1 MPPCSIAGV
10 DFLMSFRDGSSS
22 LDLLGTV
29 KSFFSV
35 LSSMF
40 TSTSPMAKMPTLKA
54 MNSMPPAS
62 SIWSPVNRCSPENRS
77 VPIVARN
84 SPTNIEMKP
93 LSIESPANM
102 ITSRS
107 ANTISAEYSGGPKFT
122 ATSAA
127 SGARKVSP
135 ITPRVPAT
143 KDAIAA
149 IPSALPAR
157 PCLAIS

>member
-10 DFLMSFRDGSSS
+10 DFVMSFPDGSSS
-22 LDLLGTV
+22 RSLLGTL

-35 LSSMF
+35 LSSML
-40 TSTSPMAKMPTLKA
+40 TSTSPMAKMPTLSA

-62 SIWSPVNRCSPENRS
+62 SIWSPVNRGSPENRS

-84 SPTNIEMKP
+84 SPMNIAMKP

-102 ITSRS
+102 ITSSS
-107 ANTISAEYSGGPKFT
+107 ANTISAEYSGGPKLT

-143 KDAIAA
+143 KEAIAA

>member
-1 MPPCSIAGV
+1 MNIA
-10 DFLMSFRDGSSS
+10 
-22 LDLLGTV
+22 
-29 KSFFSV
+29 
-35 LSSMF
+35 
-40 TSTSPMAKMPTLKA
+40 
-54 MNSMPPAS
+54 
-62 SIWSPVNRCSPENRS
+62 
-77 VPIVARN
+77 
-84 SPTNIEMKP
+84 MKP

-127 SGARKVSP
+127 SGARNVRP

-143 KDAIAA
+143 KEAIAA